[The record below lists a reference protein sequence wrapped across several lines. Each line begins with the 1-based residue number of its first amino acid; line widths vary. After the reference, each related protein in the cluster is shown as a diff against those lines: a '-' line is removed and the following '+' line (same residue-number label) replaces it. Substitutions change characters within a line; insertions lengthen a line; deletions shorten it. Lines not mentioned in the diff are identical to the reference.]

1 MKTITKE
8 LVLLDVEDIEEA
20 VTNFLEK
27 DETVKISQM
36 DCTLLYNTPTD
47 TGITDGM
54 CFDITVEKDLVDAFD
69 LFWDDDSDVYIC
81 KGQAISLNEKA
92 LEPEDI
98 FNFDT
103 HLFKSFK
110 VEADC

>member
-1 MKTITKE
+1 
-8 LVLLDVEDIEEA
+8 
-20 VTNFLEK
+20 
-27 DETVKISQM
+27 M

-54 CFDITVEKDLVDAFD
+54 CFDITVGKDFVDSFD

-103 HLFKSFK
+103 NLFKSFK

>member
-1 MKTITKE
+1 M
-8 LVLLDVEDIEEA
+8 
-20 VTNFLEK
+20 TNN
-27 DETVKISQM
+27 DNS
-36 DCTLLYNTPTD
+36 
-47 TGITDGM
+47 
-54 CFDITVEKDLVDAFD
+54 ITVRKDLANAFD

-81 KGQAISLNEKA
+81 KGQVISLNEKA

-110 VEADC
+110 VEVDY

>member
-1 MKTITKE
+1 MKIITKE

-20 VTNFLEK
+20 VTNFLKK

-54 CFDITVEKDLVDAFD
+54 RTPSTLRR
-69 LFWDDDSDVYIC
+69 WT
-81 KGQAISLNEKA
+81 A
-92 LEPEDI
+92 LR
-98 FNFDT
+98 
-103 HLFKSFK
+103 
-110 VEADC
+110 

>member
-47 TGITDGM
+47 TGI
-54 CFDITVEKDLVDAFD
+54 DIL
-69 LFWDDDSDVYIC
+69 
-81 KGQAISLNEKA
+81 
-92 LEPEDI
+92 
-98 FNFDT
+98 
-103 HLFKSFK
+103 KSIK
-110 VEADC
+110 KQRTEH